1 VTKEKKEAELLSLIR
16 RCKRYE
22 RSAQFEI
29 YRRFYRF
36 GIGICLRYAKTE
48 EDAQEM
54 LNEAFY
60 RIFTKIKQYD
70 EQYTFVAWARTI
82 FIHTSIDEL
91 RMQKHD
97 LVTEEAA
104 EIHDKPITD
113 EMVDWMN
120 AEEVAYLVRQL
131 PPQYRAVYNLY
142 EVEGYRHQEIG
153 NMLNISTGTSKSN
166 LARARQKLQGI
177 VQDYLKQS
185 DLKEYE

>member
-1 VTKEKKEAELLSLIR
+1 MTKEKKEAELLSLIR
-16 RCKRYE
+16 RCKRYD

-29 YRRFYRF
+29 YRRFHRF

-82 FIHTSIDEL
+82 FIHTAIDEL
-91 RMQKHD
+91 RKQKHD
-97 LVTEEAA
+97 LNTEEAT
-104 EIHDKPITD
+104 EKHDKLITD

-120 AEEVAYLVRQL
+120 AQEVAFLVRQL
-131 PPQYRAVYNLY
+131 PPQYRAVYNLH
-142 EVEGYRHQEIG
+142 EVEGYEHQEIG
-153 NMLNISTGTSKSN
+153 KMLNISTGTSKSN
-166 LARARQKLQGI
+166 LARARKKLEGI
-177 VQDYLKQS
+177 VYDYLKQS
-185 DLKEYE
+185 DLKEL